1 MIVRASIEGKQL
13 SYGCWLLAVAVDGT
27 SSIVNFLFIS
37 FFLYLYIYILE
48 ENSAFIYI
56 QQHPWNVTPATPAG
70 SRGYPWVSM
79 GIHGYPGYP
88 YLKTLWHSRTPGL
101 HPPPRLSMAFQVYS
115 TRLVQGLQGVA
126 QLVDV

>member
-1 MIVRASIEGKQL
+1 MGRKENNGFEGRVISMIVRASIEGKQL

-56 QQHPWNVTPATPAG
+56 YN
-70 SRGYPWVSM
+70 S
-79 GIHGYPGYP
+79 IPG
-88 YLKTLWHSRTPGL
+88 
-101 HPPPRLSMAFQVYS
+101 M
-115 TRLVQGLQGVA
+115 
-126 QLVDV
+126 